1 MFQLKCRRFVF
12 LAASVLS
19 AAVTTSI
26 YIPSALGAEHKPLV
40 IAHRGGR
47 KTTPENTLASFKH
60 AIESGADG
68 IELDIH
74 KCKSGELVVIHDET
88 VNRTS
93 NGKGFVKDM
102 TLAELQKL
110 DAGSWF
116 NEKFKGEKF
125 PTLKEVFDLVDGK
138 GIINI
143 EIKNSP
149 VAYPTIEKD
158 LLSLLEG
165 YKYPDKIVISSF
177 DHNCLKRIHDK
188 TNKYKLAFLDD
199 AVIYDIGGY
208 AKKIGASGWNPHFA
222 ELRPDVMAEAN
233 KVPIEVNVWTVNE
246 KKDWQDMKDLNVHS
260 IITDDPDGLIDWLKA
275 RSSKK

>member
-1 MFQLKCRRFVF
+1 MFKSKSRRFAV
-12 LAASVLS
+12 LAASVLCASFTS
-19 AAVTTSI
+19 AVN
-26 YIPSALGAEHKPLV
+26 IPVALAAQNKPLV

-47 KTTPENTLASFKH
+47 KTTPENTLSAFKH

-74 KCKSGELVVIHDET
+74 KCKSGELIVIHDET

-102 TLAELQKL
+102 TLAELKKL
-110 DAGSWF
+110 DAGTWF

-158 LLSLLEG
+158 LISLLDA

-177 DHNCLKRIHDK
+177 DHNCIKRIHDK
-188 TNKYKLAFLDD
+188 TSKYKLAFLDD
-199 AVIYDIGGY
+199 AVVYDVGGY
-208 AKKIGASGWNPHFA
+208 AKKIGASGWNPHFG

-246 KKDWQDMKDLNVHS
+246 KKDWQEMKDLSVHS
-260 IITDDPDGLIDWLKA
+260 IITDDPDGLIDWLKTA
-275 RSSKK
+275 NSKK